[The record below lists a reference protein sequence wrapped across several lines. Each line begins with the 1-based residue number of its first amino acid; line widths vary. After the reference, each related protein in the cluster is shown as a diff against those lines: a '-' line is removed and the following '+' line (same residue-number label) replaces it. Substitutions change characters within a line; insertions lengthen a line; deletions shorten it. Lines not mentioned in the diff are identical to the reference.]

1 MKSEYAKWL
10 EAENAVLRTE
20 LLLMGSKLL
29 VMTTQRNK
37 FVHKYRKVCKAYDWL
52 CHVTNRR
59 FKAGELDHLPAV
71 VRQYEVRRQK
81 KDKG

>member
-1 MKSEYAKWL
+1 MLPKSKDSAQAAMFKALIADLNIRIDEL
-10 EAENAVLRTE
+10 EA
-20 LLLMGSKLL
+20 
-29 VMTTQRNK
+29 QRNK
-37 FVHKYRKVCKAYDWL
+37 FVHKYRKVCKAYNWL

-71 VRQYEVRRQK
+71 VRQYELRRQK